1 MDSILGPGSPA
12 PASSDVRTDW
22 RENRQTQIRPV
33 DADRRSAS
41 RQASSAC
48 WRVVDE
54 EHEPAGRAPGD
65 GGGDAAHERRAI
77 GTGRGREPAD
87 ALVAVG
93 QPAERVRERERRH
106 VELSIRPGI
115 GQDRGGDRDERAVRI
130 ACGRLG

>member
-1 MDSILGPGSPA
+1 MDSILEPGSPA

-22 RENRQTQIRPV
+22 RENRQTQNPPGRCGPAQRV
-33 DADRRSAS
+33 EAGVVGVL
-41 RQASSAC
+41 
-48 WRVVDE
+48 RVVDE
-54 EHEPAGRAPGD
+54 EREPAGRAPGD

-115 GQDRGGDRDERAVRI
+115 GQDRGGDRDECAVRI